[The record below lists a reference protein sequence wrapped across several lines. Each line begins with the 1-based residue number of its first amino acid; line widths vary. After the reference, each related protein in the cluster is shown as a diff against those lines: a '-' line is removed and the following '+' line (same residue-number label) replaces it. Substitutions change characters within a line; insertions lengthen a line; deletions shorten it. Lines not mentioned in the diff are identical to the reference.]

1 VTLRLTLG
9 DTLGDLSVGAT
20 ENDRDTDFVSDGLA
34 ALLRDMDTLTDWDID
49 GLMKDNNN
57 DTNRIV
63 GFLTIFVYIYSLLDF
78 INFSKKVYILYLF
91 FTIPK

>member
-1 VTLRLTLG
+1 MTLRLTLG
-9 DTLGDLSVGAT
+9 DTLGDLSVGVT

-34 ALLRDMDTLTDWDID
+34 ALLRVMDTLTDWDID

-63 GFLTIFVYIYSLLDF
+63 GFLTIFVIS
-78 INFSKKVYILYLF
+78 
-91 FTIPK
+91 IPY